1 MRATYCPERL
11 YEGKQSGTVHA
22 KNMILGAEGAMR
34 RAAEIPS
41 TEIMVMSEDRGS
53 GGPSIALI
61 AVIAVLV
68 IAGLAIWFT
77 TQQPTRE
84 STTTTSEY
92 RESVTP
98 AENSGSTSQGTGTQQ
113 GTEPS
118 PPDTSTGQ

>member
-1 MRATYCPERL
+1 MA
-11 YEGKQSGTVHA
+11 
-22 KNMILGAEGAMR
+22 
-34 RAAEIPS
+34 
-41 TEIMVMSEDRGS
+41 EDRGS

-98 AENSGSTSQGTGTQQ
+98 SENTTPSTGDKPA
-113 GTEPS
+113 EPS
-118 PPDTSTGQ
+118 TDVPDTGAVGQ